1 MSEPDLYIPRTLD
14 GVLRSVL
21 KTHLGVLI
29 TGPRGV
35 GKTRT
40 GIEVAQSQLRLND
53 PSDRAAAA
61 AEPVAAITTGRYP
74 LLIDEWQLF
83 PEILWA
89 VKRAIDDKTGA
100 GPFVITGS
108 ARTDL
113 LADTW
118 PGTGRLVHLHMWG
131 LVGRER
137 FGSAAA
143 VPLFDRW
150 DDEQA
155 RFSVPESP
163 PGLRDYLEMALAG
176 GLPDVAVIDSERERT
191 RRLRA
196 YADSV
201 VGRDLAAFD
210 SPVGRRR
217 DQRKFR
223 SYLRSYSLNT
233 AGVVAQSTLA
243 RPGGIDH
250 RTADGYLSAM
260 EAMGIV
266 DELPPWA
273 EKPRKRL
280 IIERVKR
287 HFADVGLAAAAAGIG
302 VDDAMRNEDL
312 RGRFI
317 DSFVTAQLRVEAEAS
332 GNVTLHHLRTANGD
346 REIDVVAQRGL
357 GLIGFEI
364 KASSAPSR
372 ADARHLIWFRD
383 EVAEDRFEG
392 GVLFHTGRHR
402 YQLDHG
408 IEAVPIAGLWGPGLP
423 ESEQQSLL

>member
-1 MSEPDLYIPRTLD
+1 M
-14 GVLRSVL
+14 GVLL
-21 KTHLGVLI
+21 

-40 GIEVAQSQLRLND
+40 GAEVARSQLHLSD
-53 PSDRAAAA
+53 PGDRAAASA
-61 AEPVAAITTGRYP
+61 DPIAAITTGRYP

-83 PEILWA
+83 PEILWT
-89 VKRAIDDKTGA
+89 VKRAIDEKTGT

-108 ARTDL
+108 ARNDL

-118 PGTGRLVHLHMWG
+118 PGTGRLVHLRMWG
-131 LVGRER
+131 LAGRER
-137 FGSAAA
+137 FGSAEAM
-143 VPLFDRW
+143 PLFNRW

-163 PGLRDYLEMALAG
+163 PGLRDYLEMALAS
-176 GLPDVAVIDSERERT
+176 GLPDVTVIGSEQERA

-196 YADSV
+196 YVDAV
-201 VGRDLAAFD
+201 VSRDLATFD
-210 SPVGRRR
+210 PPVGRRR
-217 DQRKFR
+217 DPRKFR
-223 SYLRSYSLNT
+223 SYLRFYALNT
-233 AGVVAQSTLA
+233 AGVAPQSTIA
-243 RPGGIDH
+243 KPGGIDH
-250 RTADGYLSAM
+250 RTADGYLNAL

-280 IIERVKR
+280 ITERVKR
-287 HFADVGLAAAAAGIG
+287 HFTDTGLAAAAAGLG
-302 VDDAMRNEDL
+302 ADDVLRDEDL

-317 DSFVTAQLRVEAEAS
+317 DTFVTAQLRVEAEAS
-332 GNVTLHHLRTANGD
+332 GNVTLYHLRTANGD
-346 REIDVVAQRGL
+346 HEVDVVAQRGL

-372 ADARHLIWFRD
+372 ADARHLVWFRD

-402 YQLDHG
+402 FQLDRG

-423 ESEQQSLL
+423 EIKQQSLL